1 MNFVVFFFSYSFI
14 GVPVRAALPIRQEC
28 VPSRGVAG
36 HNIGTADGDALARML
51 LDFC

>member
-1 MNFVVFFFSYSFI
+1 MKFIVFFFSYSFI
-14 GVPVRAALPIRQEC
+14 GAPVRAALLIWQEC
-28 VPSRGVAG
+28 VPGHGVAS